1 MPNTPQLPGAD
12 LSFASADSLEHQEA
26 IERLDRLQQ
35 QYDLLQRRIH
45 RVEEGSEPEDGSSL
59 TVLRMRLDG
68 LQQDLER
75 QRRRA
80 SGPCCNCGGGCRG

>member
-1 MPNTPQLPGAD
+1 MPTTYQLSGAD
-12 LSFASADSLEHQEA
+12 LSSASPVSLERREA

-35 QYDLLQRRIH
+35 QCDLLQRRIE
-45 RVEEGSEPEDGSSL
+45 RVEAGSEPLDGSSL
-59 TVLRMRLDG
+59 NALRMRLDG

-80 SGPCCNCGGGCRG
+80 SGQCCNCGGGCRG

>member
-1 MPNTPQLPGAD
+1 MPATIQLPGAE
-12 LSFASADSLEHQEA
+12 LSSASPSFPERQEA
-26 IERLDRLQQ
+26 IERLERLQQ
-35 QYDLLQRRIH
+35 QYDLLQRRIA

-59 TVLRMRLDG
+59 TSLRMRLDG

-80 SGPCCNCGGGCRG
+80 SGQCCNCGGGCGG

>member
-1 MPNTPQLPGAD
+1 MPTTPQLSGAD
-12 LSFASADSLEHQEA
+12 LSSASPLSLERQEA

-35 QYDLLQRRIH
+35 QYDLLQRRIA
-45 RVEEGSEPEDGSSL
+45 RVETGSEPLDGTS
-59 TVLRMRLDG
+59 VGALRMRLDG

-80 SGPCCNCGGGCRG
+80 SGQCCNCGGGCRG